1 MNDYILENGLK
12 LIYKKSNS
20 ELSSIAISLDA
31 GAARDGGNLGVGHV
45 TEHMVYK
52 QTETRSEKEI
62 NKVLSDTFGFQNA
75 MTNYPYVVF
84 YGTLL
89 NEDLSKGLEIFS
101 DILLN
106 PVFTEEGF
114 KEEMEVIKQ
123 ELKEWDE
130 ELEQYTED
138 KLYLNCMD
146 GRRIQYPIIGTE
158 EALEKLTIDDA
169 IDFFN
174 DYYCANNATIT
185 VISSFEFDEV
195 IEKVEEYF
203 IDWRSEN
210 LPEDEIIYSIPNKGL
225 FIDKKADINSAR
237 VQIIFPINELNQWE
251 IKALKVFNQY
261 FGEGVNSVLF
271 DNLRT
276 NNGLVYDV
284 LTRVANEEYIKVY
297 KITYATSVEN
307 VEKSI
312 QIVENLISDVDNF
325 KKDLDTEKIS
335 KMIKGLKL
343 KRLFGEEQSVRLAKE
358 LATYDTMFGDYNI
371 YVDESRDLEK
381 LTPEYIINTAAKV
394 LKNKSIQVVR
404 N

>member
-1 MNDYILENGLK
+1 MKDYILENGLK
-12 LIYKKSNS
+12 LIYTKSNS

-31 GAARDGGNLGVGHV
+31 GAARDGENLGVAHV

-52 QTETRSEKEI
+52 KTETRSEKEI
-62 NKVLSDTFGFQNA
+62 NKVLSDNFGFQNA

-106 PVFTEEGF
+106 PVFTEEDF
-114 KEEMEVIKQ
+114 KEEMGVIKQ

-146 GRRIQYPIIGTE
+146 ARRIQYPIIGTE
-158 EALEKLTIDDA
+158 ESLDKLTIDDA

-185 VISSFEFDEV
+185 VISSLEFNKVVEL
-195 IEKVEEYF
+195 VEEHF

-210 LPEDEIIYSIPNKGL
+210 LPEDEVIYSKPEEGT
-225 FIDKKADINSAR
+225 FIDKKDDINSAK
-237 VQIIFPINELNQWE
+237 VQIIFPIDELNQWE

-261 FGEGVNSVLF
+261 FGEGVNSILF

-276 NNGLVYDV
+276 KNGLVYDV

-297 KITYATSVEN
+297 KIIYGTSVEN

-312 QIVENLISDVDNF
+312 QIVQNLILDVDNF
-325 KKDLDTEKIS
+325 KKELDSEKIS
-335 KMIKGLKL
+335 KLIKGFKL
-343 KRLFGEEQSVRLAKE
+343 KRLFGEEQSVRFAKE
-358 LATYDTMFGDYNI
+358 LSTYDTMFGDYNI
-371 YVDESRDLEK
+371 YLDESRDLEK
-381 LTPEYIINTAAKV
+381 LTPEYIINTAVKV

>member
-1 MNDYILENGLK
+1 MKDYILENGLK
-12 LIYKKSNS
+12 LIYTKSNS

-31 GAARDGGNLGVGHV
+31 GAARDGENLGVAHV

-52 QTETRSEKEI
+52 KTETRSEKEI
-62 NKVLSDTFGFQNA
+62 NKVLSDNFGFQNA

-106 PVFTEEGF
+106 PVFTEEDF
-114 KEEMEVIKQ
+114 KEEMGVIKQ

-158 EALEKLTIDDA
+158 ESLDKLTIDDA

-185 VISSFEFDEV
+185 VISSLEFNKVVEL
-195 IEKVEEYF
+195 VEEHF

-210 LPEDEIIYSIPNKGL
+210 LPEDEVIYSKPEEGT
-225 FIDKKADINSAR
+225 FIDKKDDINSAK
-237 VQIIFPINELNQWE
+237 VQIIFPIDELNQWE

-261 FGEGVNSVLF
+261 FGEGVNSILF

-276 NNGLVYDV
+276 KNGLVYDV
-284 LTRVANEEYIKVY
+284 LTIVANEEYIKVY
-297 KITYATSVEN
+297 KIIYGTSVEN

-312 QIVENLISDVDNF
+312 QIVQNLILDVDNF
-325 KKDLDTEKIS
+325 KKELDSEKIS
-335 KMIKGLKL
+335 KLIKGFKL
-343 KRLFGEEQSVRLAKE
+343 KRLFGEEQSVRFAKE
-358 LATYDTMFGDYNI
+358 LSTYDTMFGDYNI
-371 YVDESRDLEK
+371 YLDESRDLEK
-381 LTPEYIINTAAKV
+381 LTPEYIINTAVKV

>member
-1 MNDYILENGLK
+1 MKDYILENGLK

-31 GAARDGGNLGVGHV
+31 GAARDGENLGVAHV

-52 QTETRSEKEI
+52 KTETRSEKEI
-62 NKVLSDTFGFQNA
+62 NKVLSDNFGFQNA

-106 PVFTEEGF
+106 PVFTEEDF

-130 ELEQYTED
+130 ELEQHTED

-146 GRRIQYPIIGTE
+146 GRRIQYPIIGTDE
-158 EALEKLTIDDA
+158 SLDKLTIDDA

-185 VISSFEFDEV
+185 VISSLEFDKV
-195 IEKVEEYF
+195 IELVEEHF

-210 LPEDEIIYSIPNKGL
+210 LPEDEVIYSKAKEGT
-225 FIDKKADINSAR
+225 FIDKKDDINSAK
-237 VQIIFPINELNQWE
+237 VQIIFPIDELNQWE

-261 FGEGVNSVLF
+261 FGEGVNSILF

-276 NNGLVYDV
+276 KNGLVYDV

-297 KITYATSVEN
+297 KITYGTSVEN
-307 VEKSI
+307 VKKSI
-312 QIVENLISDVDNF
+312 QIVQNLILGVDNF
-325 KKDLDTEKIS
+325 KKDLNTEKIS
-335 KMIKGLKL
+335 KLIKGFKL

-358 LATYDTMFGDYNI
+358 LSTYDTMFGDYNI
-371 YVDESRDLEK
+371 YLDESMDLEK
-381 LTPEYIINTAAKV
+381 LTPEYIINTAVKV
-394 LKNKSIQVVR
+394 FINKSIQVVR

>member
-1 MNDYILENGLK
+1 MKDYILENGLK
-12 LIYKKSNS
+12 LIYIKSNS

-31 GAARDGGNLGVGHV
+31 GAARDGGNLGVAHI

-89 NEDLSKGLEIFS
+89 NEDLSKGLDIFS

-138 KLYLNCMD
+138 KLYLNCME

-158 EALEKLTIDDA
+158 ASLDKLTIDDA

-185 VISSFEFDEV
+185 VISSLEFDKV
-195 IEKVEEYF
+195 IDLVEEHF

-210 LPEDEIIYSIPNKGL
+210 LPEDEVIYSKPKEGI
-225 FIDKKADINSAR
+225 FIDKKDDINSAK
-237 VQIIFPINELNQWE
+237 VQVVFPIDELNQWE

-297 KITYATSVEN
+297 KVTYGTSVEN

-312 QIVENLISDVDNF
+312 QIVQNLISDVDNF
-325 KKDLDTEKIS
+325 KKELDTEKIS
-335 KMIKGLKL
+335 KMIKGFKL

-371 YVDESRDLEK
+371 YLDESIDLEK
-381 LTPEYIINTAAKV
+381 LTPEYIINTAIKV
-394 LKNKSIQVVR
+394 LRNKSIQVVR

>member
-1 MNDYILENGLK
+1 M
-12 LIYKKSNS
+12 
-20 ELSSIAISLDA
+20 
-31 GAARDGGNLGVGHV
+31 
-45 TEHMVYK
+45 
-52 QTETRSEKEI
+52 
-62 NKVLSDTFGFQNA
+62 
-75 MTNYPYVVF
+75 
-84 YGTLL
+84 
-89 NEDLSKGLEIFS
+89 
-101 DILLN
+101 
-106 PVFTEEGF
+106 
-114 KEEMEVIKQ
+114 
-123 ELKEWDE
+123 
-130 ELEQYTED
+130 
-138 KLYLNCMD
+138 
-146 GRRIQYPIIGTE
+146 
-158 EALEKLTIDDA
+158 
-169 IDFFN
+169 
-174 DYYCANNATIT
+174 
-185 VISSFEFDEV
+185 
-195 IEKVEEYF
+195 
-203 IDWRSEN
+203 
-210 LPEDEIIYSIPNKGL
+210 
-225 FIDKKADINSAR
+225 
-237 VQIIFPINELNQWE
+237 NQWE

-325 KKDLDTEKIS
+325 KKDLDTKKIS
-335 KMIKGLKL
+335 KMIKGFKL